1 MAELSR
7 NFLKGRMNK
16 DFDERIVPNGEYRD
30 ALNLQIA
37 TSEDSNI
44 GAAQNLKGNVIATES
59 TFMPLDEA
67 KHSNALTVGSYAD
80 ESNKYIYNFVHK
92 ASDLV
97 ANGTYGGL
105 TRFTGVVSDCIIE
118 YNRNEDSEY
127 YSSTPIVTDVFEV
140 RSEASE
146 QLPDAATG
154 LIDIT
159 KIQGLPTYY
168 DGSKYRPLGI
178 RQNMRVQ
185 LVSPN
190 GEDAYGVNN
199 YVYVT
204 NVYSGNIPATA
215 YIKISQ
221 PLGSG
226 AVAYTQ
232 NLINNGYVFKFTA
245 ERVLNFTTGS
255 LEAESNTDNS
265 LTHTP
270 RGNMITAINKVDD
283 TLYFTDSRNEPKRIP
298 LANFQRETYSDASGV
313 IIAVPSLQN
322 HSYFH
327 YLDGNNDRV
336 MYPMIREYI
345 TVIRP
350 NPLTA
355 PDISIQSSSRTPDT
369 IYNADGIDTGLQYS
383 AVTSSLVYRN
393 VDTTAATPP
402 ASFNL
407 LTINVGQ
414 VLFIFSEVTQLHWK
428 ENDIIDIVGQS
439 SGFSAS
445 LKIVAAYSTSAGF
458 PDDQGNDQGTYRS
471 FKVEL
476 LSVESAYFAHQSDD
490 SLNAPGSEVWF
501 GTLREKDSIYEKDF
515 ISFAYRYKYATDEYS
530 AIGPYSIT
538 AFAGGPYKYSPKDG
552 FNQGMLN
559 RATKINIF
567 NYVSLATPEDV
578 KEIEIIF
585 KDHNSTNARVIKS
598 IKRNTY
604 KWATN
609 GVVQINSE
617 VFGNNLPSQQLT
629 RIFDNVPRK
638 ANAQEFV
645 GNRLMFGNYLEN
657 YDIKDAS
664 LNIINPNITSSIKV
678 LAEQTIDLSVNADLT
693 ANWDGNGTYPF
704 SNDDSIQAEDTFG
717 LNYNDSNTIV
727 VGTGQIANQA
737 NDTPD
742 DEYHG
747 ITIGSTLTMQI
758 LNFGINIAPTT
769 NAGFVL
775 VPMNLENDI
784 NNVWNTNNGYRYQ
797 APLSGTYNIN
807 MQLQINV
814 DKDVISGNSPNETL
828 SLSFIKVSG
837 QEDFQSFLT
846 QENVDNAPSTQIDHT
861 VGGFNATNFAFA
873 TNNANTDLTPPNTQE
888 YSNVELS
895 GNYELEGG
903 SYYAFYISGFNYDTN
918 TVYRISMRNMS
929 LAVTSPQAGE
939 PVVGIST
946 LPLPSVKSLRSYNL
960 GMVYLDRYGRESTVM
975 FDESENLF
983 NSKSNAS
990 NQTRLNV
997 IANHQAPYWATHYKY
1012 FVRELADEYYNVVL
1026 YKAYFNDTEGLYA
1039 WLSFNSAD
1047 RNKISIDNYLIQK
1060 KKHGSSIPVEDTDAK
1075 WRVLDIVGEPETVT
1089 DNNQAITGISLGDV
1103 TFNASSSDIS
1113 GKFFVKIQIDEA
1125 FTEYIGDAQ
1134 QAIDNNNINQGACFE
1149 VESNNNNEIDLFY
1162 EISDAY
1168 PIRLNVDGAIELLKK
1183 NMTVKLDVDSFD
1195 NVPIANQPNDIGN
1208 FVNNFNNAGL
1218 KINSALGAR
1227 SFGQAQLSAGTED
1240 EQGSV
1245 RVIMF
1250 GSIIGGTLPAKTV
1263 VRFNHADGSYVK
1275 LITSKNC
1282 NNNTLYLSPYTHKA
1296 DNNAFTSEIC
1306 LPWYNCIA
1314 FSNGVESD
1322 RIRDDFN
1329 AKTIY
1334 SYTANG
1340 KISGFKASIPNE
1352 DYREQRQ
1359 GSKIIFSQVKNESV
1373 GLNRTNEFLMAEPIV
1388 KSLNPEYGTIQK
1400 LYTRDNDLIS
1410 FCESKVLRVLANKD
1424 ALFNADGDP
1433 QLISS
1438 TNVLGQAL
1446 PYAGDYGISK
1456 NPESFAVEE
1465 YRIYFADK
1473 DRGAICRLSRDGIT
1487 AISDAGMKD
1496 FFNDNLRNA
1505 AAVIGSYDGRKS
1517 EYNITIHSPII
1528 SLATKN
1534 VYTVSYTEDVKGWT
1548 SFRSYIKESG
1558 LSLSNNYYTFKT
1570 GRLYLHD
1577 PNEISS
1583 TYNNFYGTQY
1593 TSTITPIFNDDPSVV
1608 KSFAYINYEGT
1619 QSKIN
1624 AFTTV
1629 DGETDNEY
1637 YNLNAKNGWNV
1648 ELINTDKQEGTV
1660 GEFIE
1665 KEGKWFNYIKGVET
1679 SYTNAADGGSA
1690 NNNLD
1695 FNEITIQGIGI
1706 LNNSIIEEGSSQPT
1720 EGFDVDLDFI

>member
-16 DFDERIVPNGEYRD
+16 DFDERIIPNGEYRD

-127 YSSTPIVTDVFEV
+127 YTSTPIVTDVFEV
-140 RSEASE
+140 RGEASE
-146 QLPDAATG
+146 QLPDAVTG

-159 KIQGLPTYY
+159 KIKGLPTYY
-168 DGSKYRPLGI
+168 DGFKFYPLGI
-178 RQNMRVQ
+178 RYGMRVQ
-185 LVSPN
+185 LVSPS
-190 GEDAYGVNN
+190 GEDAYGANN
-199 YVYVT
+199 YVYVK
-204 NVYSGNIPATA
+204 NVVGGVNANQTSVT
-215 YIKISQ
+215 IST

-298 LANFQRETYSDASGV
+298 IANFQRETYTNSTGS
-313 IIAVPSLQN
+313 ITAVPSLQN

-336 MYPMIREYI
+336 MYPMIREYV

-355 PDISIQSSSRTPDT
+355 PDISVQSSSRVPENIID
-369 IYNADGIDTGLQYS
+369 NDGNNTGFQY
-383 AVTSSLVYRN
+383 SSLVSSVVYRN
-393 VDTTAATPP
+393 PNPGGPLAFDLVD
-402 ASFNL
+402 L
-407 LTINVGQ
+407 GVGST
-414 VLFIFSEVTQLHWK
+414 FYIYSEVQRVHWK
-428 ENDIIDIVGQS
+428 INDIIDIVGQQT
-439 SGFSAS
+439 GFSAAV
-445 LKIVAAYSTSAGF
+445 KIVDRFFSAPNYGGSNTF
-458 PDDQGNDQGTYRS
+458 RS
-471 FKVEL
+471 FKVEVL
-476 LSVESAYFAHQSDD
+476 NVQSDYYNFTTD
-490 SLNAPGSEVWF
+490 NTLAQPVPETWF
-501 GTLREKDSIYEKDF
+501 GVFREKDSLYEKDF

-530 AIGPYSIT
+530 AISPYSIT
-538 AFAGGPYKYSPKDG
+538 AFAAGNYKYSAKEG
-552 FNQGMLN
+552 FNHGMLN
-559 RATKINIF
+559 KATEISIL
-567 NYVSLATPEDV
+567 NYVSTSTPEDV
-578 KEIEIIF
+578 LEVEIIF
-585 KDHNSTNARVIKS
+585 KDHNSTNARVIES
-598 IKRNTY
+598 IKRNTA

-609 GVVQINSE
+609 GVIKINSE
-617 VFGNNLPSQQLT
+617 VFGSNLSSQQLT

-664 LNIINPNITSSIKV
+664 LNIINPSINSNITLIEDSGLYGDNLGLVFDLIATQS
-678 LAEQTIDLSVNADLT
+678 QTVPN
-693 ANWDGNGTYPF
+693 YPF
-704 SNDDSIQAEDTFG
+704 NS
-717 LNYNDSNTIV
+717 IV
-727 VGTGQIANQA
+727 VGQPNFQDNPMAVNQFPATTFDTSIIANNNDFLYLKIASGFANLIDGSGSIMVPSDLATDVNNAWNPSTFQYTAYEDGDYTIKCQLDFNLSYFVVPSFDGQA
-737 NDTPD
+737 TPD
-742 DEYHG
+742 SSV
-747 ITIGSTLTMQI
+747 GSHNVFL
-758 LNFGINIAPTT
+758 
-769 NAGFVL
+769 GFVP
-775 VPMNLENDI
+775 VEEGSNTTTGDPIAISYIFYDIPSNPTDYVTINLEAEVNL
-784 NNVWNTNNGYRYQ
+784 
-797 APLSGTYNIN
+797 LSGTYAFYLFGFDISEGVIMKIRNTD
-807 MQLQINV
+807 INV
-814 DKDVISGNSPNETL
+814 ASP
-828 SLSFIKVSG
+828 S
-837 QEDFQSFLT
+837 
-846 QENVDNAPSTQIDHT
+846 STA
-861 VGGFNATNFAFA
+861 G
-873 TNNANTDLTPPNTQE
+873 
-888 YSNVELS
+888 
-895 GNYELEGG
+895 LEGI
-903 SYYAFYISGFNYDTN
+903 AN
-918 TVYRISMRNMS
+918 
-929 LAVTSPQAGE
+929 LA
-939 PVVGIST
+939 
-946 LPLPSVKSLRSYNL
+946 LPSIKSIRSYNL
-960 GMVYLDRYGRESTVM
+960 GVVYLDRYGRESAVL
-975 FDESENLF
+975 FDSSENLF
-983 NSKSNAS
+983 NEKVNSNKK
-990 NQTRLNV
+990 TRIKCELM
-997 IANHQAPYWATHYKY
+997 HQAPYWATHYK
-1012 FVRELADEYYNVVL
+1012 FFIRELANEYYNVVL
-1026 YKAYFNDTEGLYA
+1026 YKAYFNDSDGLYA

-1060 KKHGSSIPVEDTDAK
+1060 KGHGNQVAVHDKDAK
-1075 WRVLDIVGEPETVT
+1075 WRVLDIVGTPETTT
-1089 DNNQAITGISLGDV
+1089 DDEEGLGPITGINLG
-1103 TFNASSSDIS
+1103 NANFDASNADIS
-1113 GKFFVKIQIDEA
+1113 GKFFVKIQIDEV
-1125 FTEYIGDAQ
+1125 FIEYIGNAQ
-1134 QAIDNNNINQGACFE
+1134 ESIDDNSTNQGACFE
-1149 VESNNNNEIDLFY
+1149 VETENNNDIDLFY
-1162 EISDAY
+1162 EASDAY
-1168 PIRLNVDGAIELLKK
+1168 PIRLNVDGALDVLKK
-1183 NMTVKLDVDSFD
+1183 NMTIKLDGDAATV
-1195 NVPIANQPNDIGN
+1195 NQAYIEE
-1208 FVNNFNNAGL
+1208 FNNAGL
-1218 KINSALGAR
+1218 KVNAALGAN
-1227 SFGQAQLSAGTED
+1227 SFGSAQLSAGAED
-1240 EQGSV
+1240 DQGSV
-1245 RVIMF
+1245 RVIMS
-1250 GSIIGGTLPAKTV
+1250 GNIPGGTLPAETIVKFV
-1263 VRFNHADGSYVK
+1263 HNDGSYIK
-1275 LITSKNC
+1275 LKTSKQC
-1282 NNNTLYLSPYTHKA
+1282 NNNQLFLNPYTHKA
-1296 DNNAFTSEIC
+1296 DNNVFTSEIC
-1306 LPWYNCIA
+1306 LPWYNCFA
-1314 FSNGVESD
+1314 FRNGVESD

-1373 GLNRTNEFLMAEPIV
+1373 GLNRTNEFLMAESIV

-1400 LYTRDNDLIS
+1400 LYARDNDLIS
-1410 FCESKVLRVLANKD
+1410 FCESKVLRILANKD
-1424 ALFNADGDP
+1424 ALFNADGNP
-1433 QLISS
+1433 QLLSS

-1487 AISDAGMKD
+1487 AISEAGMKD
-1496 FFNDNLRNA
+1496 WFNDNLRNA

-1528 SLATKN
+1528 SMSTKD

-1577 PNEISS
+1577 PNKISS

-1593 TSTITPIFNDDPSVV
+1593 TSTITPIFNDDPSAV

-1619 QSKIN
+1619 QSKVN

-1629 DGETDNEY
+1629 SGETDNEY
-1637 YNLNAKNGWNV
+1637 YNLTAKNGWNV

-1679 SYTNAADGGSA
+1679 SYTNAADGGST

-1695 FNEITIQGIGI
+1695 FNEITIQGIGT
-1706 LNNSIIEEGSSQPT
+1706 LNGSIVEEGSAAPA

>member
-16 DFDERIVPNGEYRD
+16 DFDERIIPNGEYRD

-44 GAAQNLKGNVIATES
+44 GAAQNLKGNVIATEDD
-59 TFMPLDEA
+59 FMPSSDA
-67 KHSNALTVGSYAD
+67 QHNNALTVGSYAD

-97 ANGTYGGL
+97 ANGVYNGL
-105 TRFTGVVSDCIIE
+105 TRFTGVVSDAIIE
-118 YNRNEDSEY
+118 YDRNEDSEY
-127 YSSTPIVTDVFEV
+127 YTATPIVTDVFETRAV
-140 RSEASE
+140 ASE
-146 QLPDAATG
+146 QLPNDAG
-154 LIDIT
+154 DIDIT
-159 KIQGLPTYY
+159 KIEGIPTYY
-168 DGSKYRPLGI
+168 NGTKFLPLGI
-178 RQNMRVQ
+178 RVGMRVQ
-185 LVSPN
+185 LIDPAGV
-190 GEDAYGVNN
+190 DAYGTNN
-199 YVYVT
+199 YVYVKQVFKA
-204 NVYSGNIPATA
+204 NLANQVYIR
-215 YIKISQ
+215 IST

-255 LEAESNTDNS
+255 LEAESNTDSS

-298 LANFQRETYSDASGV
+298 LANFQRETYTNFQGN
-313 IIAVPSLQN
+313 ITAVPSLQN

-327 YLDGNNDRV
+327 YLDGKNQRV
-336 MYPMIREYI
+336 MYSMIREYI

-369 IYNADGIDTGLQYS
+369 IYNSDGEDTGLQYS
-383 AVTSSLVYRN
+383 SVTSSIIYKN
-393 VDTTAATPP
+393 EGDGAPP

-407 LTINVGQ
+407 LNIDVGQ

-428 ENDIIDIVGQS
+428 ENDVIDIVGQS

-445 LKIVAAYSTSAGF
+445 VKIVQAYSTSLGF
-458 PDDQGNDQGTYRS
+458 PDDQGNTSGTYRS

-476 LSVESAYFAHQSDD
+476 LSVEAAYFAHQNDS

-501 GTLREKDSIYEKDF
+501 GTLKEKESIYEKDF

-530 AIGPYSIT
+530 AIGPYSTT

-559 RATKINIF
+559 RATKIDIF
-567 NYVSLATPEDV
+567 NYVSPATPEDV
-578 KEIEIIF
+578 KEVEIIF

-598 IKRNTY
+598 IKRNTT
-604 KWATN
+604 KWAAN

-678 LAEQTIDLSVNADLT
+678 LAEQTIDLSINADLT
-693 ANWDGNGTYPF
+693 ADWNGDGTYPF
-704 SNDDSIQAEDTFG
+704 SIDPNIQDPDTFG
-717 LNYNDSNTIV
+717 PASSSNNQMAS
-727 VGTGQIANQA
+727 GTGSFPNTDPGQ
-737 NDTPD
+737 PD

-758 LNFGINIAPTT
+758 LDFGISEEGVTDT
-769 NAGFVL
+769 GYVL
-775 VPMNLENDI
+775 VPMNLENDAFSF
-784 NNVWNTNNGYRYQ
+784 WNTGNAYRYE
-797 APLSGTYNIN
+797 APLAGTYNIN

-814 DKDVISGNSPNETL
+814 DKHVLGGSSPNETL
-828 SLSFIKVSG
+828 SLNFIKVTSG
-837 QEDFQSFLT
+837 DDNQNILLQT
-846 QENVDNAPSTQIDHT
+846 NIDNAISTQINHDISDFT
-861 VGGFNATNFAFA
+861 PVNFAFA
-873 TNNANTDLTPPNTQE
+873 ANNSSTDLTPPDNESYT
-888 YSNVELS
+888 NVELS
-895 GNYELEGG
+895 GNYDLEGG
-903 SYYAFYISGFNYDTN
+903 AYYAFYLSGFNYDTD

-929 LAVTSPQAGE
+929 LAITSPQANE
-939 PVVGIST
+939 DDVQGISL

-960 GMVYLDRYGRESTVM
+960 GIVYLDRYGRESTVM

-1047 RNKISIDNYLIQK
+1047 RNKISVDNYLIQK
-1060 KKHGSSIPVEDTDAK
+1060 KQHGSSIPVSDTDAK

-1089 DNNQAITGISLGDV
+1089 NDAGAITGINLGDAN
-1103 TFNASSSDIS
+1103 FNASSSDIS

-1125 FTEYIGDAQ
+1125 FTEYIGDQQ

-1149 VESNNNNEIDLFY
+1149 VESDNNNEIDLFY

-1168 PIRLNVDGAIELLKK
+1168 PIRLNTDGASELLKK
-1183 NMTVKLDVDSFD
+1183 NMTVKLDTDSNPDLAESF
-1195 NVPIANQPNDIGN
+1195 IND
-1208 FVNNFNNAGL
+1208 FNDAGL
-1218 KINSALGAR
+1218 KVGLVFGAK
-1227 SFGQAQLSAGTED
+1227 SFGQAQLSSGTNDNE
-1240 EQGSV
+1240 GSV
-1245 RVIMF
+1245 FVNLNN
-1250 GSIIGGTLPAKTV
+1250 SIPGGTLPAETV
-1263 VRFNHADGSYVK
+1263 VRFNHPDGSYVK
-1275 LITSKNC
+1275 LKTSKQC
-1282 NNNTLYLSPYTHKA
+1282 NNTSLYLTPYTHKA
-1296 DNNAFTSEIC
+1296 DNNVFTSEIC

-1359 GSKIIFSQVKNESV
+1359 GSKIIFSQIKNESV

-1446 PYAGDYGISK
+1446 PYTGDYGISK

-1496 FFNDNLRNA
+1496 WFNDNLRNA
-1505 AAVIGSYDGRKS
+1505 SAVIGSYDGRKS

-1528 SLATKN
+1528 SMSTKN

-1619 QSKIN
+1619 QSKVN

-1629 DGETDNEY
+1629 EGETDNEY
-1637 YNLNAKNGWNV
+1637 YNLTAKEGWNV

-1679 SYTNAADGGSA
+1679 SYTNAIDGGST

-1695 FNEITIQGIGI
+1695 FNEITIQGIGSLANTAI
-1706 LNNSIIEEGSSQPT
+1706 VIDGSTTPS

>member
-7 NFLKGRMNK
+7 NFLEGRMNK
-16 DFDERIVPNGEYRD
+16 DFDERIIPNGEYRD

-44 GAAQNLKGNVIATES
+44 GAAQNLKGNVIATDDS
-59 TFMPLDEA
+59 FMPLDEA
-67 KHSNALTVGSYAD
+67 KHNNALTVGSYAD

-97 ANGTYGGL
+97 PNGVYNGL
-105 TRFTGVVSDCIIE
+105 TRFTGVVSDAIIE

-127 YSSTPIVTDVFEV
+127 YTAVPVVTDVFETRAV
-140 RSEASE
+140 ASE
-146 QLPDAATG
+146 QVANNAG
-154 LIDIT
+154 EIDIT
-159 KIQGLPTYY
+159 KIQGIPTYY
-168 DGSKYRPLGI
+168 NGSKHVPLGI
-178 RQNMRVQ
+178 RYGMRVQ
-185 LVSPN
+185 LIDPAGV
-190 GEDAYGVNN
+190 DIYGANN
-199 YVYVT
+199 YVYVKQ
-204 NVYSGNIPATA
+204 VFPANLPEQTFV
-215 YIKISQ
+215 KIST
-221 PLGSG
+221 PLGGG
-226 AVAYTQ
+226 AVPYTQ

-270 RGNMITAINKVDD
+270 RGNIITAINKVDD
-283 TLYFTDSRNEPKRIP
+283 TLYFTDGRNEPKRIP
-298 LANFQRETYSDASGV
+298 LTNFQRETYTDAGGG

-336 MYPMIREYI
+336 MFSMIREYI

-355 PDISIQSSSRTPDT
+355 PDISVQSSSRVPEFILNNEGQNT
-369 IYNADGIDTGLQYS
+369 GIKYS
-383 AVTSSLVYRN
+383 SATSSLIYKN
-393 VDTTAATPP
+393 PQGDLPP
-402 ASFNL
+402 SSLNL
-407 LTINVGQ
+407 QNIDVGQ
-414 VLFIFSEVTQLHWK
+414 VFYIFTEVLQVHWK
-428 ENDIIDIVGQS
+428 VNDVIDIVGQS
-439 SGFSAS
+439 SGFAAS
-445 LKIVAAYSTSAGF
+445 LKIVARYSTSPGF
-458 PDDQGNDQGTYRS
+458 PDDQGNTSGTYRS

-476 LSVESAYFAHQSDD
+476 LSIESAYFDFQNDPN
-490 SLNAPGSEVWF
+490 LNAPGAEIWF
-501 GTLREKDSIYEKDF
+501 GTLKEKDSIYEKDF

-538 AFAGGPYKYSPKDG
+538 AFVGGPYKYSPKEG

-567 NYVSLATPEDV
+567 NYVSPATPEDV

-598 IKRNTY
+598 IKRNTA
-604 KWATN
+604 KWSTT
-609 GVVQINSE
+609 GISINSE
-617 VFGNNLPSQQLT
+617 VFGNNLPSSQLT

-693 ANWDGNGTYPF
+693 ADWDGNGTYPF
-704 SNDDSIQAEDTFG
+704 SIDPNIQNPDTFG
-717 LNYNDSNTIV
+717 PASSSNNQMANGVGLFPNLND
-727 VGTGQIANQA
+727 
-737 NDTPD
+737 DEPD

-758 LNFGINIAPTT
+758 LDFGISEEGVTDT
-769 NAGFVL
+769 GYVL
-775 VPMNLENDI
+775 VPANLENDI
-784 NNVWNTNNGYRYQ
+784 NGAWNEGNAYRYE
-797 APLSGTYNIN
+797 APITGDYNIN

-814 DKDVISGNSPNETL
+814 DKDVLSGSSPNETL
-828 SLSFIKVSG
+828 SLNFIKVTSG
-837 QEDFQSFLT
+837 DNFQNILL
-846 QENVDNAPSTQIDHT
+846 QDNINNAISVQIDHNIGSFT
-861 VGGFNATNFAFA
+861 ATNFAEA
-873 TNNANTDLTPPNTQE
+873 ANNSNTNITPPANEE
-888 YSNVELS
+888 YTDVQLS
-895 GNYELEGG
+895 GNYNLQGG
-903 SYYAFYISGFNYDTN
+903 SYYAFYLSGFNYDTD
-918 TVYRISMRNMS
+918 TVYRISMRNIS
-929 LAVTSPQAGE
+929 LNVTSPLVGE
-939 PVVGIST
+939 PVAGISL

-983 NSKSNAS
+983 NGKSNAS

-1047 RNKISIDNYLIQK
+1047 RNKISVDNYLIQK
-1060 KKHGSSIPVEDTDAK
+1060 KQHGSSIPVSDTDAK

-1089 DNNQAITGISLGDV
+1089 DDTGAITGINLGDAN
-1103 TFNASSSDIS
+1103 FNASSSDIS

-1134 QAIDNNNINQGACFE
+1134 EAISNNNINQGACFE
-1149 VESNNNNEIDLFY
+1149 VEADNNNEIELFY

-1168 PIRLNVDGAIELLKK
+1168 PIRLNTDGAKELLKK
-1183 NMTVKLDVDSFD
+1183 NMTVKLDVDS
-1195 NVPIANQPNDIGN
+1195 NPDITED
-1208 FVNNFNNAGL
+1208 FVVNFNNAGL
-1218 KINSALGAR
+1218 KVNYAQGAK
-1227 SFGQAQLSAGTED
+1227 SFGQAQLTAGAND
-1240 EQGSV
+1240 NQGSV
-1245 RVIMF
+1245 NVGIN
-1250 GSIIGGTLPAKTV
+1250 GLIPGGVLPANTI
-1263 VRFNHADGSYVK
+1263 VRFNHPDGSYIK
-1275 LITSKNC
+1275 LKTSKIC
-1282 NNNTLYLSPYTHKA
+1282 QNNLLHLNPYTHKA
-1296 DNNAFTSEIC
+1296 DNNVFTSEIC

-1329 AKTIY
+1329 AKAIY

-1400 LYTRDNDLIS
+1400 LYARDNDLIS

-1446 PYAGDYGISK
+1446 PYVGDYGISK

-1487 AISDAGMKD
+1487 AVSDAGMKD
-1496 FFNDNLRNA
+1496 WFNDNLRNA
-1505 AAVIGSYDGRKS
+1505 AAVIGSYDGRKN

-1528 SLATKN
+1528 SMSTKN

-1629 DGETDNEY
+1629 EGETDNQY
-1637 YNLNAKNGWNV
+1637 YNLTAKNGWNV

-1665 KEGKWFNYIKGVET
+1665 KEGKWFNYIKGIET
-1679 SYTNAADGGSA
+1679 SYTNATDGGST

-1695 FNEITIQGIGI
+1695 FNEITIQGIGS
-1706 LNNSIIEEGSSQPT
+1706 LANNAIVVDGSIAPS